1 MYVYI
6 MGNAGRRGG
15 EGVDSGVGRG
25 DARYR
30 FKKFNRRWG
39 IEEAKE

>member
-1 MYVYI
+1 MYI
-6 MGNAGRRGG
+6 SWETLEGGG